1 MDSSLPRYQYAG
13 KMSRNRS
20 ESFDSDVTERYLLE
34 QDCEEEEDDT
44 SSDDEMDVED
54 SPVVGVVEDSPVV
67 DSPDDMDVDG

>member
-1 MDSSLPRYQYAG
+1 
-13 KMSRNRS
+13 MSRNRS

-34 QDCEEEEDDT
+34 QDCEEEEEDDT

>member
-1 MDSSLPRYQYAG
+1 
-13 KMSRNRS
+13 MSRNRS

-34 QDCEEEEDDT
+34 QDGEDEEDDM
-44 SSDDEMDVED
+44 SSDEDMDVED